1 MEHETTSPSLESQI
15 GGLGMFVGNFS
26 HNLDPKRRLT
36 IPSVWRA
43 QVGTPQSVYVLP
55 DFHHHCLNVY
65 PAGEMIRKLDALRRY
80 PMADEK
86 ARRFSRVLGGNS
98 ELLAWDTQ
106 GRIRIKDELLAF
118 AGLTE
123 RVILVGALDRIELW
137 SPERSAQDAELGL
150 QHLRDVGPDVQF

>member
-1 MEHETTSPSLESQI
+1 MEPDTTSLENQI
-15 GGLGMFVGNFS
+15 SGLGMFVGNFT
-26 HNLDPKRRLT
+26 HNFDPKRRLT
-36 IPSVWRA
+36 IPSVWRS
-43 QVGTPQSVYVLP
+43 QIGNPQSVYVLP
-55 DFHHHCLNVY
+55 DFHHNCLNVY

-123 RVILVGALDRIELW
+123 RAILVGALDRFELW
-137 SPERSAQDAELGL
+137 SPENSAQGAQIGL
-150 QHLRDVGPDVQF
+150 QNLRDVGPDVQF

>member
-1 MEHETTSPSLESQI
+1 MEPDSTSLEHQVA
-15 GGLGMFVGNFS
+15 GLGMFVGNFVHS
-26 HNLDPKRRLT
+26 LDPKRRIT

-43 QVGTPQSVYVLP
+43 QVGQPQSLYVLP
-55 DFHHHCLNVY
+55 DFHQKCLNVY
-65 PAGEMIRKLDALRRY
+65 PAAEMSRKLDALRRY

-98 ELLAWDTQ
+98 ELLPWDTQ

-123 RVILVGALDRIELW
+123 RVVLVGALDRFELW
-137 SPERSAQDAELGL
+137 SPENSTEGAELGL
-150 QHLRDVGPDVQF
+150 QNLREVGPDVQF